1 MALRRGVMT
10 EFLAIDIGASSG
22 RHILGREI
30 NGKLVLE
37 EIYRFSNSPLEAGN
51 RLVWNAER
59 LFAEI
64 LTGLKRA
71 KEIGRIPRYVGI
83 DTWAVDYALIDG
95 DGKMIDDVVSYR
107 DGRTARVIE
116 KVHERVPFE
125 TLYEKT
131 GIQFQPFNTVYQL
144 YEDKDSGRLE
154 KAKYMLMLPDYLHY
168 RLTGKMSRE
177 YTNATSTGLV
187 NARLRDWDSDII
199 RALDLPEELFPE
211 TQASGTK
218 LGAFSKEIENI
229 VGYSAEIILPATH
242 DTASAVIAA
251 PFGGLYLSSGT
262 WSLLG
267 AEMKQPYTDEKS
279 RRYNYSNE
287 GSLDGV
293 RLQKN
298 IMGLWMIQQI
308 RRETNDAYSFAQLA
322 DMARRSANDYLVDV
336 NDNRFLAPANMR
348 AEIEAAVGR
357 SLDTGEIAYC
367 IFSSLA
373 KGYAQAVEEFE
384 TITKKKYDSLNII
397 GGGSKN
403 ELLNE
408 LTARATGKHIYTG
421 PTEATAI
428 GNLAVQMV
436 SAGVFDGIASA
447 RKVIKNSFEIGEIL

>member
-199 RALDLPEELFPE
+199 RALDLP
-211 TQASGTK
+211 
-218 LGAFSKEIENI
+218 
-229 VGYSAEIILPATH
+229 
-242 DTASAVIAA
+242 
-251 PFGGLYLSSGT
+251 
-262 WSLLG
+262 
-267 AEMKQPYTDEKS
+267 
-279 RRYNYSNE
+279 
-287 GSLDGV
+287 
-293 RLQKN
+293 
-298 IMGLWMIQQI
+298 
-308 RRETNDAYSFAQLA
+308 
-322 DMARRSANDYLVDV
+322 
-336 NDNRFLAPANMR
+336 
-348 AEIEAAVGR
+348 
-357 SLDTGEIAYC
+357 
-367 IFSSLA
+367 
-373 KGYAQAVEEFE
+373 
-384 TITKKKYDSLNII
+384 
-397 GGGSKN
+397 
-403 ELLNE
+403 
-408 LTARATGKHIYTG
+408 
-421 PTEATAI
+421 
-428 GNLAVQMV
+428 
-436 SAGVFDGIASA
+436 
-447 RKVIKNSFEIGEIL
+447 

>member
-1 MALRRGVMT
+1 
-10 EFLAIDIGASSG
+10 
-22 RHILGREI
+22 
-30 NGKLVLE
+30 
-37 EIYRFSNSPLEAGN
+37 
-51 RLVWNAER
+51 
-59 LFAEI
+59 
-64 LTGLKRA
+64 
-71 KEIGRIPRYVGI
+71 
-83 DTWAVDYALIDG
+83 
-95 DGKMIDDVVSYR
+95 
-107 DGRTARVIE
+107 
-116 KVHERVPFE
+116 
-125 TLYEKT
+125 
-131 GIQFQPFNTVYQL
+131 
-144 YEDKDSGRLE
+144 
-154 KAKYMLMLPDYLHY
+154 
-168 RLTGKMSRE
+168 MSRE

-447 RKVIKNSFEIGEIL
+447 RKVIKNSFEIEIGRAHV